1 MTLPRLEPL
10 EPRLALS
17 AGVAPALPR
26 PDHVVVVVEE
36 NHSYGDVL
44 GDASMQIPSVVPNFR
59 STDPFIR
66 SLARHGASL
75 RRMSAE
81 THPSQPNYLAL
92 FSGSTQGVTSDAT
105 PREPFTAPNLAA
117 ELIAAGL
124 SFAGYSESMPAA
136 GFTGSEADG
145 GLYARKHNPW
155 VDFADVPASANQPF
169 ASFPTR
175 KDFDSLPTV
184 SFVVPNQANDMHSG
198 SIRTADDWLRRHVR
212 PYLKWARRHNSLL
225 VVTWDEGNGDDNH
238 IATVLAGAHV
248 RAGPSD
254 QQANHYS
261 LLRTIEDMYG
271 LTHAGAAADAGP
283 LTGVWA

>member
-1 MTLPRLEPL
+1 MTPPRLEPL

-17 AGVAPALPR
+17 GASAPAPR

-44 GDASMQIPSVVPNFR
+44 GDASMRIPSVVPNFR

-81 THPSQPNYLAL
+81 THPSQPNYLAM

-105 PREPFTAPNLAA
+105 PREPFTAPNLGA

-136 GFTGSEADG
+136 GFTGSEANG

-155 VDFADVPASANQPF
+155 VDFADVPASANVPLS
-169 ASFPTR
+169 AFPPR
-175 KDFDSLPTV
+175 KDFASLPTL

-212 PYLKWARRHNSLL
+212 PYLKWARKHNSLL
-225 VVTWDEGNGDDNH
+225 VVTWDEGSGDDNH

-248 RAGPSD
+248 RRGPSD
-254 QQANHYS
+254 QHANHYN
-261 LLRTIEDMYG
+261 LLRTIEDLYA
-271 LTHAGAAADAGP
+271 LPHAGAAADAEP
-283 LTGVWA
+283 LTGVWT

>member
-155 VDFADVPASANQPF
+155 VDFADVPASANQLLS
-169 ASFPTR
+169 AFPKR
-175 KDFDSLPTV
+175 KDFASLPTV